1 MKINLIFFLS
11 DFTLGGAGNSILR
24 LCEHFSK
31 NSLYTISIISLG
43 HNPYKSKFKK
53 KIKFIEL
60 KKQRLLSSIF
70 VLYHEIKNIL
80 DPQNKNILISNIH
93 YNNVVSIAL
102 FRRIKYLKIILVER
116 TPLEE
121 LDIFFSI
128 TSFIKNKLL
137 KFLIRYF
144 YNFADKIVVNSYGI
158 KNGLKKLTSNKIK
171 VIYPPSIKYINKNN
185 NSKNKKNII
194 VISRLSREKK
204 IDIVIKAYATLNLKH
219 KLLIY
224 GVGPEYNKLKK
235 LIKTKNL
242 NHKIFLMGYISDPNS
257 VLKNSKIFILN
268 SIFEGCSNSIIEAL
282 NNNNIVLCSDC
293 PGGNSEIILNGRGGT
308 FFKTNDFIDLSNKIG
323 LIINNYEKYFNKS
336 NYAKKYLN
344 RFTFISNFQKYERL
358 FKTI

>member
-31 NSLYTISIISLG
+31 NSLYTVSVISLG

-53 KIKFIEL
+53 NIKFIEL
-60 KKQRLLSSIF
+60 KKQRLISSIF
-70 VLYHEIKNIL
+70 TLYREIKNIL
-80 DPQNKNILISNIH
+80 DFHSKNILISNIH

-102 FRRIKYLKIILVER
+102 FRRVKYLKIVLVER

-128 TSFIKNKLL
+128 TSFFKNKLL

-158 KNGLKKLTSNKIK
+158 KKGLKRLTSNKIE
-171 VIYPPSIKYINKNN
+171 VIYPPSIKYINNKNN
-185 NSKNKKNII
+185 FKNKKNIV

-204 IDIVIKAYATLNLKH
+204 IDFIIKAYAKLNLKH
-219 KLLIY
+219 NLLIY

-235 LIKTKNL
+235 MIKNKNL
-242 NHKIFLMGYISDPNS
+242 NHKIFLMGYVSNPNS

-282 NNNNIVLCSDC
+282 NNNNIVLCSNC

-308 FFKTNDFIDLSNKIG
+308 FFKTNDFTDLSNKI
-323 LIINNYEKYFNKS
+323 LLVTHNHKKYLNKS
-336 NYAKKYLN
+336 RYAKKYLN
-344 RFTFISNFQKYERL
+344 RFTFINNFKKYERL